1 MAREVVYLIDTN
13 VLVDWLGAYVPSA
26 QRTNSNF
33 KPETAKRIRCFMEHN
48 ENTVFI
54 PDLVWSEFLGT
65 MLHKDLDVS
74 GTLDDLKRRFRDL
87 ESVIAQMEFTIHERP
102 QLQFFSWQLDGP
114 PGSPFSNGAEYVR
127 DLDLI
132 DARTFDW
139 LARLGSKKEIK
150 TEKLLDGMDGVI
162 VAYLDG
168 LAGMQPDRMFVL
180 YTGDFRVVRF
190 FGRLRQYWKP
200 FGFAQNT
207 SVIYSRSESIRT
219 RGREIPAD
227 RLLHQSVRE
236 ISFP

>member
-1 MAREVVYLIDTN
+1 M
-13 VLVDWLGAYVPSA
+13 LVDWLGAYVPSA

-33 KPETAKRIRCFMEHN
+33 KPETAKRVRCFMEHN

-87 ESVIAQMEFTIHERP
+87 ESVIAQMEFSIHERP
-102 QLQFFSWQLDGP
+102 QLKFFSWQVDGP
-114 PGSPFSNGAEYVR
+114 SGSPFTNGAEYVR

-139 LARLGSKKEIK
+139 LARLAGKKAVT

-162 VAYLDG
+162 VAYQDG
-168 LAGMQPDRMFVL
+168 LASKLPDRQVVL
-180 YTGDFRVVRF
+180 YTGDFRIVRF
-190 FGRLRQYWKP
+190 FGRLRHYWKP

-207 SVIYSRSESIRT
+207 SVIFSLSERT
-219 RGREIPAD
+219 WTPKG
-227 RLLHQSVRE
+227 E
-236 ISFP
+236 ISADKLLLKTARDIRFP